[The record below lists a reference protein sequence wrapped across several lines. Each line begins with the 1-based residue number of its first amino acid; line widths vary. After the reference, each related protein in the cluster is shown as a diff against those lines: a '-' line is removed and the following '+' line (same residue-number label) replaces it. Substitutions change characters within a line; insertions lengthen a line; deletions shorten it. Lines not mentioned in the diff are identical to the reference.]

1 MCVVLDGFEKH
12 ALLLLGPGGHH
23 ISSHDRKE
31 ARSPA
36 LCHDGVSNPNKN
48 FPCIVCAVNLVKAPT
63 LKSASTYLWDTSF
76 VGIDLPSRIR
86 PEVSEDTVTL
96 VVHEFEDGN
105 EDRENPVVLSWPVS
119 SLGLEEEDLSDD
131 NQTVDEP
138 GMSLA
143 YQ

>member
-1 MCVVLDGFEKH
+1 M
-12 ALLLLGPGGHH
+12 
-23 ISSHDRKE
+23 
-31 ARSPA
+31 
-36 LCHDGVSNPNKN
+36 
-48 FPCIVCAVNLVKAPT
+48 NLVKAPT